1 MSRKQDRYA
10 QKARTQTQVNGQVIH
25 RANQERLYMAKLAE
39 EFSSEDPSW
48 VHEPEN
54 FSPAERAYL
63 KAKGLI

>member
-10 QKARTQTQVNGQVIH
+10 QKARTQTQVNGQVIQ

-39 EFSSEDPSW
+39 EFSSESW
-48 VHEPEN
+48 VHAPEN
-54 FSPAERAYL
+54 FTPAERAYL